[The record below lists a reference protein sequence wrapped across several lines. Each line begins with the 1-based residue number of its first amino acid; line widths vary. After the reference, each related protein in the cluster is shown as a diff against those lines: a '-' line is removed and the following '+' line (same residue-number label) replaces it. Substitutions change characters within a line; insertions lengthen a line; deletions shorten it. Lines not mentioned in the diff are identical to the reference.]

1 LADLPD
7 DMRYVLALHEN
18 AAVATAAGYAI
29 ASDRPA
35 MVSLHTTAGL
45 GNAVNSLATA
55 RVNRAPLVV
64 LVGQQDRRHLLAEPV
79 LTGQRAGLAGDYP
92 LEVFQPPR
100 PQDVPGCVAQATHT
114 AVAGRG
120 PVIVIVPMSDWDE
133 QTDEP
138 AVPAPVVS
146 GRASG
151 VGPGDVTA
159 IAALLGQAGAPVL
172 VTGAGA
178 DSAEAWEAL
187 ARLAEGLGCPGVQEP
202 VTARAG
208 VPQDNPRVARCLPAG
223 RAP

>member
-1 LADLPD
+1 
-7 DMRYVLALHEN
+7 
-18 AAVATAAGYAI
+18 
-29 ASDRPA
+29 
-35 MVSLHTTAGL
+35 
-45 GNAVNSLATA
+45 
-55 RVNRAPLVV
+55 
-64 LVGQQDRRHLLAEPV
+64 
-79 LTGQRAGLAGDYP
+79 
-92 LEVFQPPR
+92 
-100 PQDVPGCVAQATHT
+100 ATHT

-178 DSAEAWEAL
+178 DSAAAWEAL
-187 ARLAEGLGCPGVQEP
+187 AP
-202 VTARAG
+202 RAG
-208 VPQDNPRVARCLPAG
+208 AVARPGFREPFPGRAGFPQDTPGFAGSLPAG
-223 RAP
+223 RAALRAALAPYDAVVVVGAAMLRQYLYEPGPLFEPGTRTAVISEDMAEVRRSPVDVGLVAPP

>member
-1 LADLPD
+1 
-7 DMRYVLALHEN
+7 
-18 AAVATAAGYAI
+18 
-29 ASDRPA
+29 ASA
-35 MVSLHTTAGL
+35 
-45 GNAVNSLATA
+45 
-55 RVNRAPLVV
+55 
-64 LVGQQDRRHLLAEPV
+64 
-79 LTGQRAGLAGDYP
+79 
-92 LEVFQPPR
+92 LEVCAAARRQAG
-100 PQDVPGCVAQATHT
+100 PGCVAQATHT

-187 ARLAEGLGCPGVQEP
+187 ARLAEALGWPAVQAP
-202 VTARAG
+202 FTA
-208 VPQDNPRVARCLPAG
+208 
-223 RAP
+223 